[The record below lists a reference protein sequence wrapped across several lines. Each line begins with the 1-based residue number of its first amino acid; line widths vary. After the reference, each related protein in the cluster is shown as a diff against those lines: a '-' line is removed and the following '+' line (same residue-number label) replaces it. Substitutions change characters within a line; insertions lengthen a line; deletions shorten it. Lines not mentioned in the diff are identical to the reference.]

1 VLEDRSVT
9 GLRVIELGTLTKS
22 GAKAILWTNDHPGN
36 EVFQY
41 VRSMR
46 GDNTGTS
53 TASLLSAAVG
63 SADAGLVDL
72 AMVSVELPLH
82 YVIRDVHAYDT
93 LASPMRRDDLLKT
106 VAQGEISQYFQ
117 GVYLDQVLGADRPR
131 ISEDLRKLV
140 QEAFDRLNPGSDG
153 KPQGAGVEVIYVGV
167 SGVHPPKAA
176 AKAFETPVQADQRR
190 FANLLKA
197 EADRVQTL
205 TQVVGDYNL
214 AGRIADEI
222 DALNSLMERKRR
234 EGDKSTVTDAMVA
247 EQELKIGQMI
257 GQAGGKSASTLARA
271 SAERWEKHMSA
282 RGRAL
287 RYGGQVAMYD
297 AAPMVFLSRQYF
309 DAMQKLTEG
318 SRMYLVNGGAG
329 TVRYLVDG
337 TDKEIGTD
345 VFRSKDE

>member
-1 VLEDRSVT
+1 
-9 GLRVIELGTLTKS
+9 
-22 GAKAILWTNDHPGN
+22 
-36 EVFQY
+36 
-41 VRSMR
+41 
-46 GDNTGTS
+46 
-53 TASLLSAAVG
+53 
-63 SADAGLVDL
+63 
-72 AMVSVELPLH
+72 
-82 YVIRDVHAYDT
+82 
-93 LASPMRRDDLLKT
+93 
-106 VAQGEISQYFQ
+106 
-117 GVYLDQVLGADRPR
+117 
-131 ISEDLRKLV
+131 
-140 QEAFDRLNPGSDG
+140 
-153 KPQGAGVEVIYVGV
+153 
-167 SGVHPPKAA
+167 
-176 AKAFETPVQADQRR
+176 
-190 FANLLKA
+190 
-197 EADRVQTL
+197 
-205 TQVVGDYNL
+205 
-214 AGRIADEI
+214 
-222 DALNSLMERKRR
+222 MERKRR

-318 SRMYLVNGGAG
+318 SRMYLVNGGEG